1 MAEGA
6 RPPKSKA
13 AAPKGA
19 RTPAPAPHED
29 TSAAPPELLL
39 DTPIGAG
46 RTPHGYEP
54 LITALGGGVL
64 DFPAMLA
71 IADILPVMTAY
82 YDRDL
87 IFRFINKPFAE
98 WLGIARRDILG
109 KHAREI
115 IGDKAFEARR
125 AMIAQA
131 LAGQRTFFASEFDH
145 PKLGPVALQSDYVP
159 WKDASGETR
168 GIIVMVQEV
177 TEQRVA
183 EKALRESEERFRRIA
198 NSAPAMMWVTRLDR
212 VRDFV
217 NDHYVA
223 FSGLPVDEARV
234 LDWRTIIHPDD
245 VERIVAES
253 IAGEASQRPFTLEGR
268 YRRCDG
274 EYRWLRSVSQPRF
287 GPDGE
292 LIGFIG
298 VATDITLAKESE
310 LELKARV
317 EAQTRELALSEAR
330 FRAVFD
336 TVLEVLVLMEPDG
349 TVVELNRQGTPW
361 RAENPREVI
370 GKKIWEGPTFKLYPE
385 HVPLMKRGVKQ
396 AASGRLFSAEVRM
409 ERASA
414 PTAHLDVSVQ
424 PVNGPGGEILYLLFE
439 ARDITEL
446 KTAQEQLRQ
455 SQKMEALGQLTG
467 GIAHDFNNLLTV
479 VVGGLD
485 IIVKRAE
492 EPKVKRYAENALTAA
507 ERGARLTGQLLAFSR
522 VQRLEVRPTPVAPLI
537 HNMRPLLRN
546 VLGPGI
552 TKEFDLDEAQ
562 IPVLADPTQLE
573 VAILNL
579 AINARDA
586 MPDGGVL
593 KFGTSI
599 VEIEEDPELDSGQY
613 VELCISDTG
622 VGMPAEVA
630 ARAFEPFFTT
640 KEVGKGTG
648 LGLSMVYG
656 MARQSG
662 GTARI
667 ASKVGEGTT
676 VKLYFRAADAD
687 VLVDAAAAVTADPA
701 EETRRKPASVLVID
715 DDPDVRGFIVATLE
729 EQGYRVRQAPDGE
742 HGLKEAAREKPDL
755 IVLDF
760 IMPGLS
766 GAEVASRILAKQ
778 PDQPILFVSG
788 YSETEAVK
796 RTAPDAPLLAKPFRA
811 EVLEKAVRAALAT
824 AG

>member
-1 MAEGA
+1 
-6 RPPKSKA
+6 
-13 AAPKGA
+13 
-19 RTPAPAPHED
+19 
-29 TSAAPPELLL
+29 
-39 DTPIGAG
+39 
-46 RTPHGYEP
+46 
-54 LITALGGGVL
+54 
-64 DFPAMLA
+64 
-71 IADILPVMTAY
+71 
-82 YDRDL
+82 
-87 IFRFINKPFAE
+87 
-98 WLGIARRDILG
+98 
-109 KHAREI
+109 
-115 IGDKAFEARR
+115 
-125 AMIAQA
+125 
-131 LAGQRTFFASEFDH
+131 
-145 PKLGPVALQSDYVP
+145 
-159 WKDASGETR
+159 
-168 GIIVMVQEV
+168 
-177 TEQRVA
+177 
-183 EKALRESEERFRRIA
+183 
-198 NSAPAMMWVTRLDR
+198 
-212 VRDFV
+212 
-217 NDHYVA
+217 
-223 FSGLPVDEARV
+223 
-234 LDWRTIIHPDD
+234 
-245 VERIVAES
+245 RIVAES
-253 IAGEASQRPFTLEGR
+253 IAGEASAKPFTLEGR
-268 YRRCDG
+268 YRRADG

-298 VATDITLAKESE
+298 VATDITLAKQAE
-310 LELKARV
+310 LDLKGQVA
-317 EAQTRELALSEAR
+317 EQTRELALSEAR

-361 RAENPREVI
+361 RAENPRQVI
-370 GKKIWEGPTFKLYPE
+370 GRKIWEGPTFQLYPE
-385 HVPLMKRGVKQ
+385 HVGLMKNGVKQ
-396 AASGRLFSAEVRM
+396 AASGKLFSAEVRM
-409 ERASA
+409 ERAGA
-414 PTAHLDVSVQ
+414 PTAYLDVSVQ
-424 PVNGPGGEILYLLFE
+424 PVHGPAGDIIYLLFE

-485 IIVKRAE
+485 IIVKRAD
-492 EPKVKRYAENALTAA
+492 EPKVKRYAENALAA
-507 ERGARLTGQLLAFSR
+507 ADRGARLTGQLLAFSR
-522 VQRLEVRPTPVAPLI
+522 VQRLEVRPTFVAPLI
-537 HNMRPLLRN
+537 ENMRPLLRN

-552 TKEFDLDEAQ
+552 TKEFDLHEVRM
-562 IPVLADPTQLE
+562 PVMADPTQLE

-593 KFGTSI
+593 KFATRI
-599 VEIEEDPELDSGQY
+599 VEVEEDPELDSGEY
-613 VELCISDTG
+613 VELTISDTG
-622 VGMPAEVA
+622 TGMPEEVA

-667 ASKVGEGTT
+667 ESNVAEGTA
-676 VKLYFRAADAD
+676 VKLFFRAADE
-687 VLVDAAAAVTADPA
+687 DAVMDTDAAVTADTA
-701 EETRRKPASVLVID
+701 TKAKGKPASVLVID

-755 IVLDF
+755 VVLDF

-766 GAEVASRILAKQ
+766 GAEVARRILAKSPQ
-778 PDQPILFVSG
+778 QPILFVSG

-811 EVLEKAVRAALAT
+811 EALEKAVRTALASQ
-824 AG
+824 G